1 MKPYRC
7 IIADDNEL
15 DRLTLTHYLSSFP
28 EIEIAGTFENSL
40 EALNFIQNENLDIIF
55 LDVDMPGMNG
65 LELRKKVSEIP
76 VCIFQTDHPEFA
88 LESFEL
94 ETLDYLLK
102 PYSLERFSKTIERIY
117 EYMDIRTKAAEFE
130 SKTEKTSFFI
140 KDGHKKVKI
149 NVDEILYLNALQNY
163 TILITQNEKQYV
175 LSTIGNLLNEKHFQ
189 NFVRIHK
196 SYAVQKKHVKS
207 FDAKEITLINNEKIP
222 IGRSYRTQIEILFDN
237 HNFL

>member
-15 DRLTLTHYLSSFP
+15 DRLTLTHYLSHFP
-28 EIEIAGTFENSL
+28 EIEILGTFENPL
-40 EALNFIQNENLDIIF
+40 EALNFIQNEKPDIIF

-76 VCIFQTDHPEFA
+76 ICIFQTDHPEFA

-102 PYSLERFSKTIERIY
+102 PYSFERFSQTIERIN
-117 EYMDIRTKAAEFE
+117 EYMEIRTKAAEFE
-130 SKTEKTSFFI
+130 SQNEKTSFFI

-163 TILITQNEKQYV
+163 TTLVTPTEKQYV
-175 LSTIGNLLNEKHFQ
+175 LSTLGNLLNEEHFQ
-189 NFVRIHK
+189 NFIRIHK
-196 SYAVQKKHVKS
+196 SYAVQKKHIKS
-207 FDAKEITLINNEKIP
+207 LESKEITLVNNTKIP
-222 IGRSYRTQIEILFDN
+222 VGRSYAENLEKLIP
-237 HNFL
+237 